1 MKVRDE
7 PVQPGRDSGYVL
19 IHILFRKR
27 DNDFIV
33 VSIGS
38 WMVTV
43 PPVLEK
49 RFPGSECVQLRRA
62 YNCEYALQVGGVMSR
77 YVIL

>member
-7 PVQPGRDSGYVL
+7 PGQPGRESGYVL
-19 IHILFRKR
+19 IHILFCER
-27 DNDFIV
+27 DDDFIMA
-33 VSIGS
+33 SIGS

-49 RFPGSECVQLRRA
+49 IVPGSECVQLRRA
-62 YNCEYALQVGGVMSR
+62 SDCEDALQVGGVMIG
-77 YVIL
+77 YVIS